1 MTVRLTE
8 IVHGLEIGPVGTCC
22 QTGALGQA
30 GAEVRHSIQRAEHL
44 RRLRPV
50 QAKIAINQDE
60 GGAEDDKPGLVG
72 LEATGYGV
80 VDDPVRIRRCGGRK
94 VHGGTLAPT
103 CPAFPAQRGALRV
116 DK

>member
-50 QAKIAINQDE
+50 QAKIAINRTKAAPRTISQ
-60 GGAEDDKPGLVG
+60 GSSALRPLAMAWLMIRFGF
-72 LEATGYGV
+72 GV
-80 VDDPVRIRRCGGRK
+80 VVVVK
-94 VHGGTLAPT
+94 FT
-103 CPAFPAQRGALRV
+103 GAR
-116 DK
+116 